1 MESSQSTPFRNTFL
15 PVGVLLCLVFLTGI
29 FTSTTAWAHKV
40 NLFAYVEN
48 GQIQV
53 ECFFPDGKPVV
64 SGQIEITDSK
74 RQKVGEGVTDAQG
87 KFSIPIPAVDDLT
100 ITVNASMG
108 HKNSFVLKKS
118 EMGG

>member
-1 MESSQSTPFRNTFL
+1 MESIQPTRLRHRRFPF
-15 PVGVLLCLVFLTGI
+15 CLGFSIIFLTGML
-29 FTSTTAWAHKV
+29 TSATAWAHKV

-64 SGQIEITDSK
+64 SGQIEITDSQ
-74 RQKVGEGVTDAQG
+74 RRKVAEGMTDTKG
-87 KFSIPIPAVDDLT
+87 KFSVPIPAVDDLT

-108 HKNSFVLKKS
+108 HKNTFLLKKT
-118 EMGG
+118 ELGG